1 MSGLRKPLFP
11 AVGDSPDMQRVLN
24 GVRELARFAARTEI
38 ETSPRFSVPTGQVRQ
53 LYFGTLNRLV
63 PPYGGI
69 VAFPAINSANVNV
82 PLYLAKTVPTGVVTI
97 LSGSVGL
104 DGRTPSLVNG
114 TATGVTRSVAG
125 LQVWMNDGLDW
136 WGTA

>member
-1 MSGLRKPLFP
+1 MTSHRQPNFP
-11 AVGDSPDMQRVLN
+11 SVGDSPDMQRVLL
-24 GVRELARFAARTEI
+24 GVRELARAAARVDVKP
-38 ETSPRFSVPTGQVRQ
+38 SQRFSVGTGVVRQ
-53 LYFGTLNRLV
+53 LYYGTLNRVV

-69 VAFPAINSANVNV
+69 LAFPAITSDNVNV
-82 PLYLAKTVPTGVVTI
+82 PLYVTKTVPTGVLTI

-114 TATGVTRSVAG
+114 TATGITRTVAG